1 MANHKSPTILFI
13 DAYDSFSNNIRCILE
28 EDLDVQVVE
37 VKIDTI
43 INSFDEWIQSFD
55 AVVIGPGP
63 GHPANSSDVGLIN
76 EIWQLAA
83 SAVLPVFGICLGFQ
97 SLVLAHGGSVT
108 ELPNP
113 RHGIVRTVR
122 TSDDELFQRRT
133 IQAVQYHSLH
143 ASLSDVQ
150 GKSDDP
156 VPGDQSSL
164 WSPTSQCP
172 DLIPLAWDC
181 SSDNVDD
188 EASSHFSA
196 NPEAIL
202 MAVKHRTKPFYGVQ
216 FHPESICSD
225 RHALGVLHAWWKQAQ
240 MWNDAKRTLFLGPNS
255 RQPRIHLPISPH
267 SNCQKANSAD
277 VVPDAIPH
285 RQVLFEALDFPL
297 TLKVP
302 QICASL
308 NLPFSNC
315 IVLDSEPHLSR
326 ELGRYSIIGIVDDST
341 PILSYYLADGHF
353 TLSSTAK
360 GIIAKPDQNS
370 HNIFGFLKDFMESN
384 KATGG
389 DVKIPFWGGFMGFIS
404 YELGL
409 TTIGIAPTTSSQDT
423 QKRPDLSFAFV
434 ERSVVLN
441 HEYQQAYVQSIRVN
455 DLPWVQRTVL
465 DLQSLS
471 GPMHLLKDVHKSST
485 RIEMPCE
492 STYHDAIKKCQLAI
506 GHGDSYELCLTSRA
520 TIRISDR
527 RLASWPLYLRL
538 REINP
543 APFSAYVRLGR
554 LTLLSSSPERFL
566 CWSRSKTNK
575 TDPST
580 AISVCQFRPIK
591 GTVKKQAHEGAPF
604 VNFEEGCKILS
615 TPKEKAE
622 NLMIVDLIRHDLH
635 GVAGPGNVRVSKL
648 MSVEEY
654 ATLYQLVTVIE
665 GDLISPA
672 TSETDEL
679 AADDH
684 GEKGARQNGCDRSL
698 NANARIRKAQDK
710 TGIDVLAASLP
721 PGSMTGAPKK
731 RSCQLLQSIEQQK
744 PRGVY
749 SGVVGYMDVGGGG
762 DFSVVIRSAVR
773 WDDEQHETDGD
784 EWTIGAGGA
793 VTSLSTEEGEWQEML
808 AKLKSTLRLF
818 EGGA

>member
-1 MANHKSPTILFI
+1 MANRKLPTILFI

-43 INSFDEWIQSFD
+43 INNFHEWIRSFD

-63 GHPANSSDVGLIN
+63 GHPANPKDVGLIDK
-76 EIWQLAA
+76 IWQIGEN
-83 SAVLPVFGICLGFQ
+83 AVVPVFGICLGFQ

-113 RHGIVRTVR
+113 RHGIIRTVR
-122 TSDDELFQRRT
+122 TSCNEVFQRRM

-143 ASLSDVQ
+143 ASLSDLQ
-150 GKSDDP
+150 GKPDDP
-156 VPGDQSSL
+156 LPEDQSSL
-164 WSPTSQCP
+164 WSSTSQCP

-196 NPEAIL
+196 NPQAIL

-240 MWNDAKRTLFLGPNS
+240 KWNDAHEIISQGSSS
-255 RQPRIHLPISPH
+255 RQSRLHSPMSPLSCH
-267 SNCQKANSAD
+267 KANPGDSA
-277 VVPDAIPH
+277 PDAGPH
-285 RQVLFEALDFPL
+285 RQVLFEDFDLPQ

-308 NLPFSNC
+308 NLTSSNC
-315 IVLDSEPHLSR
+315 IVLDSEPHLSP
-326 ELGRYSIIGIVDDST
+326 ELGRYSIIGIVDDCT
-341 PILSYYLADGHF
+341 PILSYYLADGYF

-360 GIIAKPDQNS
+360 GTIAKSDQDS
-370 HNIFGFLKDFMESN
+370 CDVFGFLKDFMESN

-409 TTIGIAPTTSSQDT
+409 TTIGVALTTSSQGT
-423 QKRPDLSFAFV
+423 HKRPDISFAFV
-434 ERSVVLN
+434 ERSVVLH
-441 HEYQQAYVQSIRVN
+441 HEHQLAYVQSIRAD
-455 DLPWVQRTVL
+455 DLPWVESTSM
-465 DLQSLS
+465 DLQ
-471 GPMHLLKDVHKSST
+471 LLLQPTQDLKVAREPNT

-492 STYHDAIKKCQLAI
+492 STYKDAIRKCQTTIA
-506 GHGDSYELCLTSRA
+506 HGDSYELCLTSRA
-520 TIRISDR
+520 TIRIPDR

-543 APFSAYVRLGR
+543 APFSAYVRLGP

-566 CWSRSKTNK
+566 CWSRPKTSK
-575 TDPST
+575 TDPSK
-580 AISVCQFRPIK
+580 AVSICQFRPIK
-591 GTVKKQAHEGAPF
+591 GTVKKQAHESAPL
-604 VNFEEGCKILS
+604 VGLEEACNILS

-672 TSETDEL
+672 TPETDTL
-679 AADDH
+679 AAVDH
-684 GEKGARQNGCDRSL
+684 GENGVRQNGYDGGL
-698 NANARIRKAQDK
+698 NPNAKIRKAQDK

-773 WDDEQHETDGD
+773 WDDEQKEGGDD

-818 EGGA
+818 EG